1 MANIKSENQ
10 NIRDSDKQSI
20 RPSQNIPVL
29 DKTKIGYIKI
39 NSTQGQLTFTVFEIF
54 GDVLYN
60 RPNIHKG
67 NVKKN
72 NVIHLNVKTDLF
84 IEHAVQI
91 KQHMRMLIKVFL
103 DLDIDVFE
111 LVMHKFK

>member
-10 NIRDSDKQSI
+10 SI
-20 RPSQNIPVL
+20 RPSQGFPNS

-54 GDVLYN
+54 GGVLYN
-60 RPNIHKG
+60 KPNVHKG

-72 NVIHLNVKTDLF
+72 NIIHLNVKTDMF
-84 IEHAVQI
+84 IDHAVQI
-91 KQHMRMLIKVFL
+91 KQHMRMLIRVFL
-103 DLDIDVFE
+103 GLDIDDFE

>member
-1 MANIKSENQ
+1 MANNNSENYV
-10 NIRDSDKQSI
+10 
-20 RPSQNIPVL
+20 RPSQGFPNS

-54 GDVLYN
+54 GGVLYN
-60 RPNIHKG
+60 KPNVHKG

-72 NVIHLNVKTDLF
+72 NIIHLNVKTDIF
-84 IEHAVQI
+84 IDHAVQI
-91 KQHMRMLIKVFL
+91 KQHMRMLIRVFL
-103 DLDIDVFE
+103 GLDIDDFE

>member
-10 NIRDSDKQSI
+10 NIR
-20 RPSQNIPVL
+20 PSQGFPNS

-54 GDVLYN
+54 GGVLYN
-60 RPNIHKG
+60 KPNVHKG

-72 NVIHLNVKTDLF
+72 NIIHLNVKTDIF
-84 IEHAVQI
+84 IDHAVQI
-91 KQHMRMLIKVFL
+91 KQHMRMLIRVFL
-103 DLDIDVFE
+103 GLDIDDFE

>member
-1 MANIKSENQ
+1 MSNTKSENQ
-10 NIRDSDKQSI
+10 SI
-20 RPSQNIPVL
+20 RPT

-54 GDVLYN
+54 GGVLYN

-72 NVIHLNVKTDLF
+72 NIIHLNVKTDLF
-84 IEHAVQI
+84 IDYASQI
-91 KQHMRMLIKVFL
+91 KQHIKMLIKMFL
-103 DLDIDVFE
+103 DLDIDDFE
-111 LVMHKFK
+111 LIMHKFK

>member
-1 MANIKSENQ
+1 MANIKSENYV
-10 NIRDSDKQSI
+10 
-20 RPSQNIPVL
+20 RPSQGFPNS

-54 GDVLYN
+54 GGVLYN
-60 RPNIHKG
+60 KPNVHKA

-72 NVIHLNVKTDLF
+72 NIIHLNVKTDIF
-84 IEHAVQI
+84 MDHAVQI
-91 KQHMRMLIKVFL
+91 KQHMRMLIRVFL
-103 DLDIDVFE
+103 GLDIDDFE

>member
-1 MANIKSENQ
+1 MSNTKSEN
-10 NIRDSDKQSI
+10 QSI
-20 RPSQNIPVL
+20 RPS

-54 GDVLYN
+54 GGVLYN

-91 KQHMRMLIKVFL
+91 KQHIRMLIRVFL
-103 DLDIDVFE
+103 KLDIDDFE